1 MISIEDSAIVEKI
14 KGTGRTFK
22 ASIKVGDTIFTEIK
36 SLKQT
41 TPFASNQKISIGE
54 APSSFIEAE
63 IHDCRLSLKGYEI
76 ETNLYI
82 DDYLIPIGL
91 FTVQEPTEANGSGI
105 QKIIAYDRM
114 SNTSN
119 FIYEAKGHTNAGDI
133 FAEICSQCGYS
144 AEIGDLTAISVSDDI
159 FNGYDCRTAL
169 GYLAGFLGK
178 NCVVGADGIFKMVKY
193 HIVDNEIDINSL
205 DTLDFPS
212 SSSSVDYIFCT
223 VDENKTVDS
232 GTGKSGINIVN
243 PLISTTEQLQT
254 ILADVRTGIGTNY
267 YPATFKQLNGDPRI
281 EVGDTILVQHRN
293 ILTGDV
299 EADYVPVMSLVKEFD
314 GGLTLTIESYEPETE
329 FHIST
334 PDQIKLLQAANK
346 NTSKRTEVVAE
357 LNEVVANAL
366 GLYKTEISGAGGD
379 VKIYYHNALTL
390 DNSTYI
396 FTMNAEGFAFTTGEN
411 CWNDGNPIWMNGITK
426 DGNAIFNY
434 LFAEKISAN
443 LIEAGKLTSVDG
455 KTYFDLNAG
464 RFGTIVTETDENG
477 EEVVKYSYKQDADGV
492 SLETGLAITFEE
504 FESNMTDEE
513 KAEITKIEERYP
525 GTDGIT
531 VALRNVAIA
540 FKKFEMWRKKIKGYE
555 ISSIDI
561 ENAIHHYLNFSSN
574 KAFFTKLSGSEKSIT
589 EYSADGIK
597 SNQKISIDALETDIS
612 MNYYASEDNTF
623 ETTLTELFSAMK
635 STSYKKFQF
644 YDKLGLSDNK
654 YIGTLWKY
662 TPNYGVLEASN
673 YMGYSARKCFKGGA
687 WKPWEWINPPMEV
700 GVEYRTTERY
710 KDKPVYVKLINFGT
724 LPNTSATSVSIG
736 KSLTMVSTEG
746 MTYNGNYALSLS
758 IHNGINSVY
767 YNKSEG
773 KLYVDT
779 KNDATKW
786 TAEIVVKYTK

>member
-1 MISIEDSAIVEKI
+1 
-14 KGTGRTFK
+14 
-22 ASIKVGDTIFTEIK
+22 
-36 SLKQT
+36 
-41 TPFASNQKISIGE
+41 
-54 APSSFIEAE
+54 
-63 IHDCRLSLKGYEI
+63 
-76 ETNLYI
+76 LYI
-82 DDYLIPIGL
+82 DDYLIPLGL

-119 FIYEAKGHTNAGDI
+119 FTYEAKGHTNAGDT

-144 AEIGDLTAISVSDDI
+144 AEIGDLTAISISDDI
-159 FNGYDCRTAL
+159 LNGYDCRTAL

-178 NCVVGADGIFKMVKY
+178 NCVVGSDGTFKMVKY

-232 GTGKSGINIVN
+232 GAGKSGINIVN

-254 ILADVRTGIGTNY
+254 ILDDVRTGIGTNY

-293 ILTGDV
+293 ILTGNV

-314 GGLTLTIESYEPETE
+314 GGLTVTIEAYEPETE
-329 FHIST
+329 FHVST

-379 VKIYYHNALTL
+379 VKIYYHNASTL

-396 FTMNAEGFAFTTGEN
+396 FTMNSDGFAFTTGKN
-411 CWNDGNPIWMNGITK
+411 CWNDGNPVWTNGITK

-464 RFGTIVTETDENG
+464 QFGTTVTETDESG

-513 KAEITKIEERYP
+513 KAEIAKIEEQYP
-525 GTDGIT
+525 GTNEII

-540 FKKFEMWRKKIKGYE
+540 FRKYELWRKRIKGYE
-555 ISSIDI
+555 ISSTDI
-561 ENAIHHYLNFSSN
+561 ENAIYHCFNFSSN
-574 KAFFTKLSGSEKSIT
+574 KAFFTKISGSERVTT
-589 EYSADGIK
+589 EFSVDGIK
-597 SNQKISIDALETDIS
+597 SNQRLKIDAPGIDLPSENKVLWSGNELMGENTVIDLSEAIS
-612 MNYYASEDNTF
+612 KQLSGVVLVFSIAGENHHYSSHFVPKYVVKTHSNVGHIFPLFRNY
-623 ETTLTELFSAMK
+623 FSMVA
-635 STSYKKFQF
+635 T
-644 YDKLGLSDNK
+644 K
-654 YIGTLWKY
+654 YLYI
-662 TPNYGVLEASN
+662 
-673 YMGYSARKCFKGGA
+673 
-687 WKPWEWINPPMEV
+687 
-700 GVEYRTTERY
+700 
-710 KDKPVYVKLINFGT
+710 KDTAITGNAG
-724 LPNTSATSVSIG
+724 NTSSGTASGIS
-736 KSLTMVSTEG
+736 
-746 MTYNGNYALSLS
+746 YNGNNWALR
-758 IHNGINSVY
+758 
-767 YNKSEG
+767 
-773 KLYVDT
+773 YV
-779 KNDATKW
+779 
-786 TAEIVVKYTK
+786 IGV

>member
-1 MISIEDSAIVEKI
+1 MISIDDSAIVEKI

-54 APSSFIEAE
+54 TPSSFIEAE
-63 IHDCRLSLKGYEI
+63 IHDCRISLKGYEI
-76 ETNLYI
+76 EAKLYI

-119 FIYEAKGHTNAGDI
+119 FIYRAKGHTNAGDI

-144 AEIGDLTAISVSDDI
+144 AEIGDLTAISISDNI
-159 FNGYDCRTAL
+159 LNGYDCRTAL

-178 NCVVGADGIFKMVKY
+178 NCVVGSDGTFKMVKY
-193 HIVDNEIDINSL
+193 HIVNNEIDINSL

-254 ILADVRTGIGTNY
+254 ILTDVRTGIGINY

-314 GGLTLTIESYEPETE
+314 GGLTLTIEAYEPETE

-379 VKIYYHNALTL
+379 VKIYYHNASTL

-411 CWNDGNPIWMNGITK
+411 CWNDGNPIWTNGITK

-464 RFGTIVTETDENG
+464 QFGTIVTETDENG

-513 KAEITKIEERYP
+513 KAEITKIEEQYP
-525 GTDGIT
+525 EYDEEPFPGINEAI
-531 VALRNVAIA
+531 VALRNAAIA
-540 FKKFEMWRKKIKGYE
+540 FRKYEMWRKRIKGYE
-555 ISSIDI
+555 ISSTDI
-561 ENAIHHYLNFSSN
+561 ENAIYHCFNFSSN
-574 KAFFTKLSGSEKSIT
+574 KAFFTKLSGSERVTT
-589 EYSADGIK
+589 EFSVDGIK
-597 SNQKISIDALETDIS
+597 SNKRLKIDAPDIDLPLENKVLWSGDEVMGANTVIDLSEAIS
-612 MNYYASEDNTF
+612 KQLSGVVLVFSIAGENHHYSSHFVPKYVVKTHSNVGHIFPLFRNY
-623 ETTLTELFSAMK
+623 FSMVA
-635 STSYKKFQF
+635 T
-644 YDKLGLSDNK
+644 K
-654 YIGTLWKY
+654 YLYI
-662 TPNYGVLEASN
+662 
-673 YMGYSARKCFKGGA
+673 
-687 WKPWEWINPPMEV
+687 
-700 GVEYRTTERY
+700 
-710 KDKPVYVKLINFGT
+710 KDTAITGNAG
-724 LPNTSATSVSIG
+724 NTSSGTASGITYDGNNWALRYVIG
-736 KSLTMVSTEG
+736 V
-746 MTYNGNYALSLS
+746 
-758 IHNGINSVY
+758 
-767 YNKSEG
+767 
-773 KLYVDT
+773 
-779 KNDATKW
+779 
-786 TAEIVVKYTK
+786 

>member
-22 ASIKVGDTIFTEIK
+22 ATIKVGDTIFTEIK

-54 APSSFIEAE
+54 TPSSFIEAE

-76 ETNLYI
+76 EANLYI

-119 FIYEAKGHTNAGDI
+119 FTYEAKGHTNAGDI

-144 AEIGDLTAISVSDDI
+144 AEIDDLTAISISDDI
-159 FNGYDCRTAL
+159 LNGYDCRTAL

-223 VDENKTVDS
+223 IDENKTVDS

-299 EADYVPVMSLVKEFD
+299 ETDYVPVMSLVKEFD
-314 GGLTLTIESYEPETE
+314 GGLTLTIEAYEPETE

-346 NTSKRTEVVAE
+346 NISKRTEVVAG

-379 VKIYYHNALTL
+379 VKIYYHNASTL
-390 DNSTYI
+390 DDSTYI
-396 FTMNAEGFAFTTGEN
+396 FTMNAEGFAFTTGKN

-443 LIEAGKLTSVDG
+443 LIEAGKLASVDG
-455 KTYFDLNAG
+455 NTYFDLNTG
-464 RFGTIVTETDENG
+464 EICCQVTEESHEG
-477 EEVVKYSYKQDADGV
+477 ETIAELKAVF
-492 SLETGLAITFEE
+492 SLGKILL
-504 FESNMTDEE
+504 SNTVGNV
-513 KAEITKIEERYP
+513 KAEITPQSMDFNIQEE
-525 GTDGIT
+525 GTEDEYIKPKTDTEWNKALQEAFGMENPDWANMASWLKGFYTKLHAALWSYANKKGIT
-531 VALRNVAIA
+531 IISTSDSGKTTNKNFIRGNRVVM
-540 FKKFEMWRKKIKGYE
+540 KKT
-555 ISSIDI
+555 SDST
-561 ENAIHHYLNFSSN
+561 SV
-574 KAFFTKLSGSEKSIT
+574 TT
-589 EYSADGIK
+589 EYTADGIK
-597 SNQKISIDALETDIS
+597 SNQRLKIDAPSIELSLENKVLWSGHEVMGDGLSITLAESIANQPTGVVFVFYPNTASASNRHNVITYFKSKYEINTFGSIGHTFPLFRNNFSQIGNKYLYISNTKVKGHS
-612 MNYYASEDNTF
+612 MNSQKGTANGVTFDNSGWA
-623 ETTLTELFSAMK
+623 LC
-635 STSYKKFQF
+635 YV
-644 YDKLGLSDNK
+644 
-654 YIGTLWKY
+654 IG
-662 TPNYGVLEASN
+662 V
-673 YMGYSARKCFKGGA
+673 
-687 WKPWEWINPPMEV
+687 
-700 GVEYRTTERY
+700 
-710 KDKPVYVKLINFGT
+710 
-724 LPNTSATSVSIG
+724 
-736 KSLTMVSTEG
+736 
-746 MTYNGNYALSLS
+746 
-758 IHNGINSVY
+758 
-767 YNKSEG
+767 
-773 KLYVDT
+773 
-779 KNDATKW
+779 
-786 TAEIVVKYTK
+786 

>member
-22 ASIKVGDTIFTEIK
+22 ATIKVGDTIFTEIK

-54 APSSFIEAE
+54 TPSSFIEAE

-76 ETNLYI
+76 EANLYI

-119 FIYEAKGHTNAGDI
+119 FTYEAKGHTNAGDT

-144 AEIGDLTAISVSDDI
+144 AEIDDLTAISISDNI
-159 FNGYDCRTAL
+159 LNGYDCRTAL

-223 VDENKTVDS
+223 VDENKTIDS

-281 EVGDTILVQHRN
+281 EVGDTILVQHKN

-299 EADYVPVMSLVKEFD
+299 ETDFVPVMSLVKEFD
-314 GGLTLTIESYEPETE
+314 GGLTLTIEAYEPEME

-346 NTSKRTEVVAE
+346 NISKKTEVVAE

-366 GLYKTEISGAGGD
+366 GLYETEISGAGGD
-379 VKIYYHNALTL
+379 VKIYYHNAPTL

-443 LIEAGKLTSVDG
+443 LIETGKLTSADG
-455 KTYFDLNAG
+455 NSYFDLN
-464 RFGTIVTETDENG
+464 TG
-477 EEVVKYSYKQDADGV
+477 EISCERN
-492 SLETGLAITFEE
+492 LETEGGEPVTIKAVMSLGKYLLSDDAKNVKSEITPHG
-504 FESNMTDEE
+504 MLLDIQDDGIDEE
-513 KAEITKIEERYP
+513 YVYPTSSEEWNIVLNKFYGLEAPNWENMPQVMKNFYIVHYKTLCLLGKVRGILVKSISP
-525 GTDGIT
+525 DGETI
-531 VALRNVAIA
+531 N
-540 FKKFEMWRKKIKGYE
+540 KNYIKGSR
-555 ISSIDI
+555 IVMKKNSSD
-561 ENAIHHYLNFSSN
+561 NTAVS
-574 KAFFTKLSGSEKSIT
+574 T
-589 EYSADGIK
+589 EYTAEGIK
-597 SNQKISIDALETDIS
+597 SNKRLKIEAPGIDFPI
-612 MNYYASEDNTF
+612 EDNKLLWSGHEIMGDGSEITLAEPIANQKTGVVFGFYPASALTPSHNVITYFKSKYEIAAYNGIGHTF
-623 ETTLTELFSAMK
+623 PLIRNNFS
-635 STSYKKFQF
+635 Q
-644 YDKLGLSDNK
+644 
-654 YIGTLWKY
+654 IGTKY
-662 TPNYGVLEASN
+662 
-673 YMGYSARKCFKGGA
+673 
-687 WKPWEWINPPMEV
+687 
-700 GVEYRTTERY
+700 
-710 KDKPVYVKLINFGT
+710 
-724 LPNTSATSVSIG
+724 
-736 KSLTMVSTEG
+736 
-746 MTYNGNYALSLS
+746 
-758 IHNGINSVY
+758 
-767 YNKSEG
+767 
-773 KLYVDT
+773 LYTFDT
-779 KNDATKW
+779 KIKGHSVNADKGTTNGVTFDNGGW
-786 TAEIVVKYTK
+786 VLCYVIGV

>member
-22 ASIKVGDTIFTEIK
+22 ATIKVGDTIFTEIK

-54 APSSFIEAE
+54 TPSSFIEAE

-76 ETNLYI
+76 EANLYI

-91 FTVQEPTEANGSGI
+91 FTVQEPTETNGSGI

-119 FIYEAKGHTNAGDI
+119 FTYESKGYTNAGDI

-144 AEIGDLTAISVSDDI
+144 AEIGDLTAISISDDI
-159 FNGYDCRTAL
+159 LNGYDCRTAL

-178 NCVVGADGIFKMVKY
+178 NCAVGADGTFKMVKY

-366 GLYKTEISGAGGD
+366 GLYQTKIEGAGGD
-379 VKIYYHNALTL
+379 VKIYYHNAPTL
-390 DNSTYI
+390 PNSTYI
-396 FTMNAEGFAFTTGEN
+396 FAMNAEGFAFTTGEN
-411 CWNDGNPIWMNGITK
+411 CWNDGNPIWQNGITK

-464 RFGTIVTETDENG
+464 QFGTTATETDENG

-513 KAEITKIEERYP
+513 KAEVKKEEDKYTGALAILGKISA
-525 GTDGIT
+525 
-531 VALRNVAIA
+531 V
-540 FKKFEMWRKKIKGYE
+540 FKKYELWGKRIKGYQ
-555 ISSIDI
+555 ISTLDLLKGKLY
-561 ENAIHHYLNFSSN
+561 YLNFSSN
-574 KAFFTKLSGSEKSIT
+574 KAFFTRLFVDNEGKSQREVI
-589 EYSADGIK
+589 EFSVDGIK
-597 SNQKISIDALETDIS
+597 SNKRLKIDAPGIDLPNSNTLLASLGWYMNDTQTVELSQPIS
-612 MNYYASEDNTF
+612 NQNNGIVLVFSRYSGGVENDNFNTF
-623 ETTLTELFSAMK
+623 FVSKKEVELRAGAGHTFTMFRS
-635 STSYKKFQF
+635 
-644 YDKLGLSDNK
+644 
-654 YIGTLWKY
+654 
-662 TPNYGVLEASN
+662 ASN
-673 YMGYSARKCFKGGA
+673 PFKEA
-687 WKPWEWINPPMEV
+687 C
-700 GVEYRTTERY
+700 
-710 KDKPVYVKLINFGT
+710 
-724 LPNTSATSVSIG
+724 
-736 KSLTMVSTEG
+736 
-746 MTYNGNYALSLS
+746 
-758 IHNGINSVY
+758 
-767 YNKSEG
+767 
-773 KLYVDT
+773 
-779 KNDATKW
+779 
-786 TAEIVVKYTK
+786 VKYLYITDTTISGHSANDDTGTGDCGITFNNRAFVLRYVIGV